1 MKEIDSLV
9 LLSEKTSFQSY
20 LEAELRK
27 KFKVHHFGKSD
38 ISVVGFSNFISVLA
52 LLRPCCII
60 YLLSSYE
67 GLNENNFGSYVQRAL
82 IGTEATYLEVRPLN
96 YGGLTAKSS
105 QKPYSAL
112 VRTLF
117 IELGLVHSF
126 RTKNLITDFLEKVKD
141 RRKITLKEESNLPLI
156 SERMAAKYLS
166 LFLNKAFLKQDLNG
180 TYQLCENGF
189 PHLSEVF
196 EEALKTASVIAP
208 DNYKAKLV
216 FSPEEPS
223 KAPYSFDNTQFQMD
237 SELILGDWR
246 DGVIETA
253 SGWVS
258 EHIN

>member
-1 MKEIDSLV
+1 MKEIDSIV

-20 LEAELRK
+20 LDAELGK
-27 KFKVHHFGKSD
+27 KFKVHHFGTSD
-38 ISVVGFSNFISVLA
+38 FSEVGFSNFVSILA
-52 LLRPCCII
+52 LLRPCCVIN
-60 YLLSSYE
+60 LLSS
-67 GLNENNFGSYVQRAL
+67 FGEPKRNDFGPYVQRAL
-82 IGTEATYLEVRPLN
+82 IGTEALYLEVRPFN
-96 YGGLTAKSS
+96 CGEVTAKFP
-105 QKPYSAL
+105 QKPYSIL

-117 IELGLVHSF
+117 IELGLLHSF
-126 RTKNLITDFLEKVKD
+126 RTKNLITDFLDKVKG

-166 LFLNKAFLKQDLNG
+166 LFLNKAFLKQDLSG
-180 TYQLCENGF
+180 AYQLCENGF

-196 EEALKTASVIAP
+196 EEALKTASIIAP

-216 FSPEEPS
+216 FSSEEAS
-223 KAPYSFDNTQFQMD
+223 NVPYSFDNTQFQMD

-246 DGVIETA
+246 DGVIETT

>member
-20 LEAELRK
+20 LEAELSK

-126 RTKNLITDFLEKVKD
+126 RTKNLITDFLEKVKKIRVCGNDTDD
-141 RRKITLKEESNLPLI
+141 RP
-156 SERMAAKYLS
+156 
-166 LFLNKAFLKQDLNG
+166 
-180 TYQLCENGF
+180 
-189 PHLSEVF
+189 LSET
-196 EEALKTASVIAP
+196 EENNFTVDKGM
-208 DNYKAKLV
+208 N
-216 FSPEEPS
+216 
-223 KAPYSFDNTQFQMD
+223 
-237 SELILGDWR
+237 LIQVPNNRLLCSCGGR
-246 DGVIETA
+246 
-253 SGWVS
+253 
-258 EHIN
+258 

>member
-20 LEAELRK
+20 LEAELSK

-105 QKPYSAL
+105 QKPYSVL
-112 VRTLF
+112 VDAF

-126 RTKNLITDFLEKVKD
+126 RTKNLIIRFF
-141 RRKITLKEESNLPLI
+141 RKK
-156 SERMAAKYLS
+156 
-166 LFLNKAFLKQDLNG
+166 
-180 TYQLCENGF
+180 
-189 PHLSEVF
+189 
-196 EEALKTASVIAP
+196 LKT
-208 DNYKAKLV
+208 
-216 FSPEEPS
+216 EEKS
-223 KAPYSFDNTQFQMD
+223 LLKKNQTC
-237 SELILGDWR
+237 L
-246 DGVIETA
+246 
-253 SGWVS
+253 
-258 EHIN
+258 